1 MSYRIEI
8 DTGAARQIRKLPR
21 EVQASVARTI
31 DGLSE
36 NPRHHKVEHLSG
48 AKNLY
53 RVRTGNYRVVFTIR
67 DDVLIVLV
75 VAAGHRKEIYRMI
88 QHLF

>member
-1 MSYRIEI
+1 MPYQIEI
-8 DTGAARQIRKLPR
+8 DSRAARQLRKLPR
-21 EVQASVARTI
+21 EVQVSVAKVI
-31 DGLSE
+31 DGLKE

-53 RVRTGNYRVVFTIR
+53 RVRAGDYRVVFTIR

-75 VAAGHRKEIYRMI
+75 VAVGHRKEIYRMI
-88 QHLF
+88 QHLT